1 MRNPLSRKWLQD
13 LSDRQKDVLLGLLII
28 MVVAVLYYFQWAF
41 YLTGLDGSKV
51 NVDQPERYFWWAN
64 DSRSYR
70 SAGEWLFGREVTNAI
85 GERPW
90 LYPFLLGLARTLF
103 GSNAEGVLWV
113 SQFFMWLTSGLLI
126 YLAVQKG
133 TQSTILSMIGAGIFF
148 SHPSPLIL
156 TFHGMTESLNI
167 LLIAIFCWVLTT
179 DIQNRYYFAV
189 LLLSLATITK
199 PIYLLPLILLII
211 YVIAR
216 QNQTPRFRQIGVI
229 ALLLAPIWLQLIL
242 STLAIGKPTI
252 STIGSYTFKNYLVAD
267 VHLRVEGLQWRES
280 MKAIENWDLQKQLTY
295 LWEHQRETALAYRRH
310 IIDSNLW
317 TGSFFT
323 LGEGNRLAEFTR
335 TANALAAY
343 LHLLMLP
350 IMLYYLVS
358 PKYSANKETIA
369 LLYSCFVIQIL
380 ITGISTGQEDRLIT
394 TALPLWITAYI
405 LVYTGFKR
413 SNISSS
419 PDPQ

>member
-1 MRNPLSRKWLQD
+1 MRNLLSRKWLHD
-13 LSDRQKDVLLGLLII
+13 LSDQQKDVLLGLFII
-28 MVVAVLYYFQWAF
+28 WVIAILYYFQWAF
-41 YLTGLDGSKV
+41 YLTGLEGSKV

-70 SAGEWLFGREVTNAI
+70 EAGEGLFGRTITNAI

-90 LYPFLLGLARTLF
+90 LYPFMLGLARTLF
-103 GSNAEGVLWV
+103 GSGAEGVLWV
-113 SQFFMWLTSGLLI
+113 SQFLMWLVSGLFI
-126 YLAVQKG
+126 YLALQNG
-133 TQSTILSMIGAGIFF
+133 TRSTILSMIGAGIFF

-179 DIQNRYYFAV
+179 KMQNRYYFSI
-189 LLLSLATITK
+189 LLLSLATVTK
-199 PIYLLPLILLII
+199 PIYLLFMVLLII

-216 QNQTPRFRQIGVI
+216 HKPTERRRQIGVV
-229 ALLLAPIWLQLIL
+229 ALLLAPIWIQLIL

-252 STIGSYTFKNYLVAD
+252 STIGAYTFKNYLVAD
-267 VHLRVEGLQWRES
+267 VHLRVEGLEWRES
-280 MKAIENWDLQKQLTY
+280 TKVIEDWDLQKQLTY

-323 LGEGNRLAEFTR
+323 LGEGNRLAEFAR
-335 TANALAAY
+335 TANAIAAY

-350 IMLYYLVS
+350 IMVYYLVS
-358 PKYSANKETIA
+358 SKYWDNKETIA
-369 LLYSCFVIQIL
+369 LLYLCFVMQIL
-380 ITGISTGQEDRLIT
+380 TTGISTGQEDRLII
-394 TALPLWITAYI
+394 TALPLWIIAYA
-405 LVYTGFKR
+405 LVYAGFRKLPAPPPPI
-413 SNISSS
+413 SN
-419 PDPQ
+419 